1 MNKIRVLIADD
12 HAIVRMGLAALIGAE
27 SDIEVV
33 GEAKNG
39 IEAVRE
45 SLRLSPDVVVMDIMM
60 PKKDGVSATQ
70 EIHDKLPTAKVLI
83 LTSVSAS
90 DSITRAIAAG
100 ASGAIL
106 KNAENQSVI
115 DAIREIVAGR
125 QVIAK
130 EVRRLIRK
138 DPPAPELSPRQQEIL
153 TSLTRGLTNDDIAKQ
168 LGISVPSVKTHLV
181 ALFAKLGV
189 ANRSEAVAIAL
200 RKHLLK
206 I

>member
-1 MNKIRVLIADD
+1 MSKIKVLIADD

-27 SDIEVV
+27 ADIEVV

-45 SLRLSPDVVVMDIMM
+45 SLRLTPDVVIMDIMM
-60 PKKDGVSATQ
+60 PKKDGVTATQ
-70 EIHDKLPTAKVLI
+70 EIHEKLPTAKVLI

-90 DSITRAIAAG
+90 DGITRAIAAG

-115 DAIREIVAGR
+115 DAIREIVTGK

-168 LGISVPSVKTHLV
+168 LGISVPSVKTHLA

>member
-1 MNKIRVLIADD
+1 MKKINVLIADD
-12 HAIVRMGLAALIGAE
+12 HAIVRMGLSALISAE

-45 SLRLSPDVVVMDIMM
+45 SLRLAPDVIIMDIMM
-60 PKKDGVSATQ
+60 PKKDGIAATQ
-70 EIHDKLPTAKVLI
+70 ELHEKLPTAKVLI

-90 DSITRAIAAG
+90 DGITRALAAG
-100 ASGAIL
+100 ATGAVL

-115 DAIREIVAGR
+115 DAIRVIVAGK

-138 DPPAPELSPRQQEIL
+138 DPPAPQLSPRQQEIL
-153 TSLTRGLTNDDIAKQ
+153 TSLTRGLTNEDIAKQ
-168 LGISVPSVKTHLV
+168 LGIGLPSVKTHLV

-206 I
+206 M

>member
-1 MNKIRVLIADD
+1 MSKIKVLIADD

-45 SLRLSPDVVVMDIMM
+45 SLRLAPDVVVMDIMM
-60 PKKDGVSATQ
+60 PKKDGVTATQ
-70 EIHDKLPTAKVLI
+70 EIHEKLPTAKVLI

-90 DSITRAIAAG
+90 DGITRAIAAG

-168 LGISVPSVKTHLV
+168 LGISVPNVKTHLV

>member
-1 MNKIRVLIADD
+1 MKKIKVLIADD
-12 HAIVRMGLAALIGAE
+12 HAIVRMGLAALISAE
-27 SDIEVV
+27 ADIEVV

-45 SLRLSPDVVVMDIMM
+45 SLRLAPDVVIMDIMM
-60 PKKDGVSATQ
+60 PKKDGITATQ
-70 EIHDKLPTAKVLI
+70 ELHEKLPTAKVLI

-90 DSITRAIAAG
+90 DGITRALAAG
-100 ASGAIL
+100 AAGAVL

-115 DAIREIVAGR
+115 DAIREIVAGK

-138 DPPAPELSPRQQEIL
+138 DPPAPGLSPRQQEIL
-153 TSLTRGLTNDDIAKQ
+153 TSLTRGLTNEDIAKQ
-168 LGISVPSVKTHLV
+168 LGIGLPSVKTHLV

>member
-1 MNKIRVLIADD
+1 MSKIKVLIADD
-12 HAIVRMGLAALIGAE
+12 HAIVRMGLAALISAE

-45 SLRLSPDVVVMDIMM
+45 SLRLAPDVVIMDIMM
-60 PKKDGVSATQ
+60 PKKDGVTATQ
-70 EIHDKLPTAKVLI
+70 EIHEKLPTAKVLI

-100 ASGAIL
+100 AAGAIL

-115 DAIREIVAGR
+115 DAIREIVAGK
-125 QVIAK
+125 QVIAR

-168 LGISVPSVKTHLV
+168 LGISVPSVKTHLA

>member
-1 MNKIRVLIADD
+1 MSKIKVLIADD
-12 HAIVRMGLAALIGAE
+12 HAIVRMGLAALISAE

-45 SLRLSPDVVVMDIMM
+45 SLRLAPDVVIMDIMM
-60 PKKDGVSATQ
+60 PKKDGVTATQ
-70 EIHDKLPTAKVLI
+70 EIHEKLPTAKVLI

-106 KNAENQSVI
+106 KNDENQSVI
-115 DAIREIVAGR
+115 DAIREIVAGK

-138 DPPAPELSPRQQEIL
+138 DPPAPQLSPRQQEIL
-153 TSLTRGLTNDDIAKQ
+153 SSLTRGLTNDDIGKQ
-168 LGISVPSVKTHLV
+168 LGISVPSVKTHLS
-181 ALFAKLGV
+181 ALFNKLGV

>member
-1 MNKIRVLIADD
+1 MKKIKVLIADD
-12 HAIVRMGLAALIGAE
+12 HAIVRMGLAALISAE
-27 SDIEVV
+27 ADIEVV

-45 SLRLSPDVVVMDIMM
+45 SLRLAPDVVIMDIMM
-60 PKKDGVSATQ
+60 PKKDGITATQ
-70 EIHDKLPTAKVLI
+70 ELHEKLPTAKVLI

-90 DSITRAIAAG
+90 DGITRALAAG
-100 ASGAIL
+100 AAGAVL

-115 DAIREIVAGR
+115 DAIRKIVTGK

-138 DPPAPELSPRQQEIL
+138 DPPAPQLSPRQQEIL

>member
-1 MNKIRVLIADD
+1 MKKIKVLIADD
-12 HAIVRMGLAALIGAE
+12 HAIVRMGLAALISAE

-45 SLRLSPDVVVMDIMM
+45 SLRLTPDVVIMDIMM

-70 EIHDKLPTAKVLI
+70 EIHEKLPMAKVLI

-100 ASGAIL
+100 AAGAIL
-106 KNAENQSVI
+106 KNDENQSVI
-115 DAIREIVAGR
+115 DAIRAIVAGK
-125 QVIAK
+125 QILAK

-153 TSLTRGLTNDDIAKQ
+153 SSLTRGLTNEDIAKQ
-168 LGISVPSVKTHLV
+168 LGISVPSVKTHLS
-181 ALFAKLGV
+181 ALFNKLGV

>member
-1 MNKIRVLIADD
+1 MKKIKVLIADD
-12 HAIVRMGLAALIGAE
+12 HAIVRMGLAALISAE

-45 SLRLSPDVVVMDIMM
+45 SLRLAPDVVIMDIMM
-60 PKKDGVSATQ
+60 PKKDGIAATQ
-70 EIHDKLPTAKVLI
+70 ELHEKLPTAKVLI

-90 DSITRAIAAG
+90 DGITRALAAG
-100 ASGAIL
+100 AAGAIL

-115 DAIREIVAGR
+115 DAIREIVTGK

-138 DPPAPELSPRQQEIL
+138 DPPAPQLSPRQQEIL

>member
-1 MNKIRVLIADD
+1 MSKIKVLIADD

-45 SLRLSPDVVVMDIMM
+45 SLRLSPDVVIMDIMM
-60 PKKDGVSATQ
+60 PKKDGVTATQ
-70 EIHDKLPTAKVLI
+70 EIHEKLPTAKVLI

-90 DSITRAIAAG
+90 DGITRAIAAG

>member
-1 MNKIRVLIADD
+1 MSKIKVLIADD

-70 EIHDKLPTAKVLI
+70 EIHEKLPTAKVLI

-100 ASGAIL
+100 AAGAIL
-106 KNAENQSVI
+106 KNDENQSVI
-115 DAIREIVAGR
+115 NAIREIVTGK

-130 EVRRLIRK
+130 EIRRLIRK

-153 TSLTRGLTNDDIAKQ
+153 SSLTRGLTNEDIAKQ
-168 LGISVPSVKTHLV
+168 LGISVPSVKTHLS
-181 ALFAKLGV
+181 ALFNKLGV

>member
-1 MNKIRVLIADD
+1 MKKIKVLIADD
-12 HAIVRMGLAALIGAE
+12 HAIVRMGLAALISAE
-27 SDIEVV
+27 ADIEVV

-45 SLRLSPDVVVMDIMM
+45 SLRLAPDVIIMDIMM
-60 PKKDGVSATQ
+60 PKKDGITATQ
-70 EIHDKLPTAKVLI
+70 ELHEKLPTAKVLI

-90 DSITRAIAAG
+90 DGITRALAAG
-100 ASGAIL
+100 AAGAVL

-115 DAIREIVAGR
+115 DAIREIVAGK

-138 DPPAPELSPRQQEIL
+138 DPPAPQLSPRQQEIL

>member
-1 MNKIRVLIADD
+1 MKKIKVLIADD
-12 HAIVRMGLAALIGAE
+12 HAIVRMGLAALISAE
-27 SDIEVV
+27 ADIEVV

-45 SLRLSPDVVVMDIMM
+45 SLRLAPDVVIMDIMM
-60 PKKDGVSATQ
+60 PKKDGITATQ
-70 EIHDKLPTAKVLI
+70 ELHEKLPTAKVLI
-83 LTSVSAS
+83 LTSVSVS
-90 DSITRAIAAG
+90 DGITRALAAG
-100 ASGAIL
+100 AAGAVL

-115 DAIREIVAGR
+115 DAIREIVAGK

-138 DPPAPELSPRQQEIL
+138 DPPAPQLSPRQQEIL

>member
-1 MNKIRVLIADD
+1 MSKIKVLIADD
-12 HAIVRMGLAALIGAE
+12 HAIVRMGLAALISAE

-45 SLRLSPDVVVMDIMM
+45 SLRLAPDVVVMDIMM

-70 EIHDKLPTAKVLI
+70 EIHEKLPTAKVLI

-100 ASGAIL
+100 AAGAIL
-106 KNAENQSVI
+106 KNDENQSVI
-115 DAIREIVAGR
+115 NAIREIVTGK

-130 EVRRLIRK
+130 EIRRLIRK

-168 LGISVPSVKTHLV
+168 LGISVPSVKTHLA

-189 ANRSEAVAIAL
+189 ANRAEAVAIAL

>member
-1 MNKIRVLIADD
+1 MKKIKVLIADD
-12 HAIVRMGLAALIGAE
+12 HAIVRMGLAALISAE
-27 SDIEVV
+27 ADIEVV

-45 SLRLSPDVVVMDIMM
+45 SLRLAPDVVVMDIMM
-60 PKKDGVSATQ
+60 PKKDGIAATQ
-70 EIHDKLPTAKVLI
+70 ELHEKLPTAKVLI
-83 LTSVSAS
+83 LTSASAS
-90 DSITRAIAAG
+90 DGITRALAAG
-100 ASGAIL
+100 AAGAVL

-115 DAIREIVAGR
+115 DAIREIVAGK

-138 DPPAPELSPRQQEIL
+138 DPPAPQLSPRQQEIL

>member
-1 MNKIRVLIADD
+1 MKKIKVLIADD
-12 HAIVRMGLAALIGAE
+12 HAIVRMGLAALISAE

-39 IEAVRE
+39 IEAIRE
-45 SLRLSPDVVVMDIMM
+45 SLRLTPDVVIMDIMM

-70 EIHDKLPTAKVLI
+70 EIHEKLPMAKVLI

-100 ASGAIL
+100 AAGAIL
-106 KNAENQSVI
+106 KNDENQSVI
-115 DAIREIVAGR
+115 DAIRAIVAGK
-125 QVIAK
+125 QILAK

-153 TSLTRGLTNDDIAKQ
+153 SSLTRGLTNEDIAKQ
-168 LGISVPSVKTHLV
+168 LGISVPSVKTHLS
-181 ALFAKLGV
+181 ALFNKLGV

>member
-1 MNKIRVLIADD
+1 MSKIKVLIADD
-12 HAIVRMGLAALIGAE
+12 HAIVRMGLAALISAE

-39 IEAVRE
+39 VEAVRE
-45 SLRLSPDVVVMDIMM
+45 SLRLAPDVIIMDIMM
-60 PKKDGVSATQ
+60 PKKDGVTATQ
-70 EIHDKLPTAKVLI
+70 EIHEELPTAKVLI

-90 DSITRAIAAG
+90 DGITRALAAG

-115 DAIREIVAGR
+115 DAIREIVAGK
-125 QVIAK
+125 QVVAK

>member
-1 MNKIRVLIADD
+1 MKKIKVLIADD
-12 HAIVRMGLAALIGAE
+12 HAIVRMGLAALISAE
-27 SDIEVV
+27 ADIEVV

-45 SLRLSPDVVVMDIMM
+45 SLRLAPDVVIMDIMM
-60 PKKDGVSATQ
+60 PKKDGITATQ
-70 EIHDKLPTAKVLI
+70 ELHEKLPTAKVLI

-90 DSITRAIAAG
+90 DGITRALAAG
-100 ASGAIL
+100 AAGAVL

-115 DAIREIVAGR
+115 DAIREIVAGK

-138 DPPAPELSPRQQEIL
+138 DPPAPGLSPRQQEIL
-153 TSLTRGLTNDDIAKQ
+153 SSLTRGLTNEDIAKQ
-168 LGISVPSVKTHLV
+168 LGIGLPSVKTHLV

>member
-1 MNKIRVLIADD
+1 MKKIKVLIADD
-12 HAIVRMGLAALIGAE
+12 HAIVRMGLAALISAE
-27 SDIEVV
+27 TDIEVV

-45 SLRLSPDVVVMDIMM
+45 SLRLTPDVVIMDIMM
-60 PKKDGVSATQ
+60 PKKDGVTATQ
-70 EIHDKLPTAKVLI
+70 EIHEKLPTAKVLI

-100 ASGAIL
+100 AAGAIL

-115 DAIREIVAGR
+115 DAIREIVAGK

-138 DPPAPELSPRQQEIL
+138 DPPAPGLSPRQQEIL

>member
-1 MNKIRVLIADD
+1 MSKIKVLIADD
-12 HAIVRMGLAALIGAE
+12 HAIVRMGLAALISAE
-27 SDIEVV
+27 TDIEVV

-45 SLRLSPDVVVMDIMM
+45 SLRLAPDVIIMDIMM
-60 PKKDGVSATQ
+60 PKKDGVAATQ
-70 EIHDKLPTAKVLI
+70 EIHEKLPTAKVLI

-90 DSITRAIAAG
+90 DSITRALAAG

-106 KNAENQSVI
+106 TNAENQSVI
-115 DAIREIVAGR
+115 DAIREIVAGK

-138 DPPAPELSPRQQEIL
+138 DPPAPQLSPRQQEIL
-153 TSLTRGLTNDDIAKQ
+153 SSLTRGLTNDDIGKQ
-168 LGISVPSVKTHLV
+168 LGISVPSVKTHLS
-181 ALFAKLGV
+181 ALFNKLGA
-189 ANRSEAVAIAL
+189 ANRAEAIAIAL

>member
-1 MNKIRVLIADD
+1 MKKIKVLIADD
-12 HAIVRMGLAALIGAE
+12 HAIVRMGLAALIDAE
-27 SDIEVV
+27 TDIEVV

-45 SLRLSPDVVVMDIMM
+45 SLRLAPDVVIMDIMM
-60 PKKDGVSATQ
+60 PKKDGITATQ
-70 EIHDKLPTAKVLI
+70 ELHEKLPTAKVLI

-90 DSITRAIAAG
+90 DGITRALAAG
-100 ASGAIL
+100 AAGAVL

-115 DAIREIVAGR
+115 DAIREIVAGK

-138 DPPAPELSPRQQEIL
+138 DPPAPGLSPRQQEIL
-153 TSLTRGLTNDDIAKQ
+153 SSLTRGLTNEDIAKQ
-168 LGISVPSVKTHLV
+168 LGIGLPSVKTHLV

>member
-1 MNKIRVLIADD
+1 MSKIKVLIADD
-12 HAIVRMGLAALIGAE
+12 HAIVRMGLAALISAE

-39 IEAVRE
+39 VEAVRE
-45 SLRLSPDVVVMDIMM
+45 SLRLAPDVIIMDIMM
-60 PKKDGVSATQ
+60 PKKDGVSATL
-70 EIHDKLPTAKVLI
+70 EIHEKLPTAKVLI

-100 ASGAIL
+100 AAGAIL

-130 EVRRLIRK
+130 EVRQLIRK
-138 DPPAPELSPRQQEIL
+138 DPPVPELSPRQQEIL

-168 LGISVPSVKTHLV
+168 LGISIPSVKTHLA

>member
-1 MNKIRVLIADD
+1 MSKIKVLIADD
-12 HAIVRMGLAALIGAE
+12 HAIVRMGLAALISAE
-27 SDIEVV
+27 ADIEVV

-39 IEAVRE
+39 IDAVRE
-45 SLRLSPDVVVMDIMM
+45 SLRLTPDVVIMDIMM
-60 PKKDGVSATQ
+60 PKKDGIAATQ
-70 EIHDKLPTAKVLI
+70 ELHEKLPTAKVLI

-90 DSITRAIAAG
+90 DGITRALAAG
-100 ASGAIL
+100 AAGAIL

-115 DAIREIVAGR
+115 DAIREIVAGK
-125 QVIAK
+125 QVITK

-138 DPPAPELSPRQQEIL
+138 DPPAPQLSPRQQEIL

>member
-1 MNKIRVLIADD
+1 MSKIKVLIADD
-12 HAIVRMGLAALIGAE
+12 HAIVRMGLAALISAE
-27 SDIEVV
+27 TDIEVV

-45 SLRLSPDVVVMDIMM
+45 SLRLAPDVIIMDIMM
-60 PKKDGVSATQ
+60 PKKDGVAATQ
-70 EIHDKLPTAKVLI
+70 EIHEKLPTAKVLI

-90 DSITRAIAAG
+90 DSITRALAAG

-115 DAIREIVAGR
+115 DAIREIVAGK

-138 DPPAPELSPRQQEIL
+138 DPPAPQLSPRQQEIL
-153 TSLTRGLTNDDIAKQ
+153 SSLTRGLTNDDIGKQ
-168 LGISVPSVKTHLV
+168 LGISVPSVKTHLS
-181 ALFAKLGV
+181 ALFNKLGA
-189 ANRSEAVAIAL
+189 ANRAEAIAIAL

>member
-1 MNKIRVLIADD
+1 MKKIKVLIADD
-12 HAIVRMGLAALIGAE
+12 HAIVRMGLAALISAE
-27 SDIEVV
+27 ADIEVV

-45 SLRLSPDVVVMDIMM
+45 SLRLAPDVIIMDIMM
-60 PKKDGVSATQ
+60 PKKDGIAATQ
-70 EIHDKLPTAKVLI
+70 ELHEKLPTAKVLI

-90 DSITRAIAAG
+90 DGITRAIAAG
-100 ASGAIL
+100 AAGAIL
-106 KNAENQSVI
+106 KNVENQYVI
-115 DAIREIVAGR
+115 DAIREIVTGK

-153 TSLTRGLTNDDIAKQ
+153 SSLTRGLTNEDIAKQ

-189 ANRSEAVAIAL
+189 ANRAEAASIAL

>member
-1 MNKIRVLIADD
+1 MSKIKVLIADD

-70 EIHDKLPTAKVLI
+70 EIHEKLPTAKVLI

-100 ASGAIL
+100 AAGAIL
-106 KNAENQSVI
+106 KNDENQSVI
-115 DAIREIVAGR
+115 NAIREIVTGK

-130 EVRRLIRK
+130 EIRRLIRK

-153 TSLTRGLTNDDIAKQ
+153 SSLTRGLTNDDIGKQ
-168 LGISVPSVKTHLV
+168 LGISVPSVKTHLS
-181 ALFAKLGV
+181 ALFNKLGV

>member
-1 MNKIRVLIADD
+1 MKKIKVLIADD
-12 HAIVRMGLAALIGAE
+12 HAIVRMGLAALISAE
-27 SDIEVV
+27 ADIEVV

-39 IEAVRE
+39 TEAVRE
-45 SLRLSPDVVVMDIMM
+45 SLRLAPDVVIMDIMM
-60 PKKDGVSATQ
+60 PKKDGITATQ
-70 EIHDKLPTAKVLI
+70 ELHEKLPTAKVLI

-90 DSITRAIAAG
+90 DGITRALAAG
-100 ASGAIL
+100 AAGAVL

-115 DAIREIVAGR
+115 DAIREIVAGK

-138 DPPAPELSPRQQEIL
+138 DPPAPLLSPRQQEIL

-168 LGISVPSVKTHLV
+168 LSISVPSVKTHLV